1 MMAWLEQGDSSMED
15 AFWRGWENLVGRLGR
30 PMSFRFIIQRAVV
43 LFLAIPDG
51 LKDARSGQAPFLW
64 AIFSNRAHRR
74 ELLRQAA
81 RMYAP
86 FSSSP
91 WFWTQVTRSS
101 SILAFT
107 RLNYCWRQQF
117 WLSSR
122 MCCLAALSRASH
134 GGSSP

>member
-1 MMAWLEQGDSSMED
+1 MMAWPAQGDSSMQE
-15 AFWRGWENLVGRLGR
+15 AFWRGWENLVGRLGG
-30 PMSFRFIIQRAVV
+30 PMSFRFIMQPAVA
-43 LFLAIPDG
+43 LFLAIRAG
-51 LKDARSGQAPFLW
+51 LKDARGGQAPSLW
-64 AIFSNRAHRR
+64 AIFSNPAHRR

-81 RMYAP
+81 WMYAP

-91 WFWTQVTRSS
+91 WFWTQFTRSS

-107 RLNYCWRQQF
+107 RLNCCWRQQL

-122 MCCLAALSRASH
+122 MCCFAALSRASH